1 MSPSPTGS
9 QAWVER
15 AEIVAR
21 VNESFRR
28 SGLSQAG
35 SLRGL
40 VEEVSRLHGKP
51 IGIAATADTAW
62 DTLTALWVDYPTK
75 AQIFYRGSDSPLY
88 QTHCVL
94 HELAHIALQHPGCNV
109 LRQQADLTR
118 LAGADGVVRGRLL
131 EQDPTGVPELA
142 TDERQVMEGEAECL
156 AHLLSSTLFR
166 PRFHADED
174 VFG

>member
-1 MSPSPTGS
+1 MNSPRAVPR
-9 QAWVER
+9 AWVER
-15 AEIVAR
+15 ADIVAR
-21 VNESFRR
+21 VSESFRR
-28 SGLSQAG
+28 SGLSEAG
-35 SLRGL
+35 SLSGL
-40 VEEVSRLHGKP
+40 VEQVARLHGKP
-51 IGIAATADTAW
+51 IGIAATADSAW
-62 DTLTALWVDYPTK
+62 DTLTALWVDYPTR

-88 QTHCVL
+88 QTHCIL

-118 LAGADGVVRGRLL
+118 LAGPDGVVRGRLL
-131 EQDPTGVPELA
+131 EQDPIGVPELA

-166 PRFHADED
+166 PRFRADED